1 MRRRH
6 PLVGVVL
13 LALVASAIGIFIVLQ
28 IDWWPSQASSA
39 ASEIDTLYDVLLIV
53 SVPILVLVMSVVLYS
68 VYAFRARPGDMRDGA
83 PIHGNTRLEI
93 IWVTIPFLIVSALA
107 AYGWVVLSDVEA
119 RQSDTLT
126 VDVTA
131 QQFAWS
137 FAYPEQRVKDTEIKT
152 EIKTNQLVVPVNG
165 NIHFRINTKDV
176 LHDFWVPHFRLKS
189 DAVPGI
195 TTDVRV
201 TPTEIGTYPVV
212 CAELCGIG
220 HATMRQS
227 LRVVSEDAYKTW
239 VAEQQQS
246 ESDGGVAAA
255 GGDSAAAGKRIFT
268 DTGCDGCHALADA
281 GSTANVGPNLND
293 LTADAAKYGKQQGM
307 DPAAYVHESIVKPN
321 DFVVPGFQKGLM
333 PEGYADQLSQAEIDT
348 LVQYL
353 LSVSKGGQGK

>member
-13 LALVASAIGIFIVLQ
+13 LALVASAIGIFIVMR

-93 IWVTIPFLIVSALA
+93 VWVTIPFIIVSALA
-107 AYGWVVLSDVEA
+107 AYGWIVLSDVEA
-119 RQSDTLT
+119 RQSNTLT

-137 FAYPEQRVKDTEIKT
+137 FSYPEQDQIKQ
-152 EIKTNQLVVPVNG
+152 EIKTNQLVLPRDG
-165 NIHFRINTKDV
+165 HIRFRINTKDV

-189 DAVPGI
+189 DAVPGV

-201 TPTEIGTYPVV
+201 TPTERGTYPVV

-227 LRVVSEDAYKTW
+227 VRVVTPEEFDDW
-239 VAEQQQS
+239 VADQRQS

-255 GGDSAAAGKRIFT
+255 GGDSAAAGKQIFT

-281 GSTANVGPNLND
+281 GSTAAVGPNLND
-293 LTADAAKYGKQQGM
+293 LTADAAKYGKRESL
-307 DPAAYVHESIVKPN
+307 DPAAYVRNSIVKPN

-333 PEGYADQLSQAEIDT
+333 PEGYEGQLSEAEIDT